1 MFPKTFTC
9 DECGRVY
16 QIVYETA
23 EGAANARRKRCPDCQ
38 NRRTKELKR
47 MRREVGNGKLKVDPE
62 QETVT
67 KDPALPDPARESI
80 TSNIPVQ
87 ASDIPTPAKEE
98 MPVPSVPKKPKIY
111 PAELEKKRQAT
122 WEKMEKR
129 DREKRF
135 TYKEM
140 IVGNSDDSYYSHG
153 RPIMESFGKRI
164 PIGRRRDD

>member
-9 DECGRVY
+9 EECGRVY

-23 EGAANARRKRCPDCQ
+23 EGAANSRRKRCPECQ

-47 MRREVGNGKLKVDPE
+47 MRREAGREKLKVDPDPEVIRKEPVLPDQE
-62 QETVT
+62 QEVT
-67 KDPALPDPARESI
+67 SSAMLVTAPDITASEQKAIPAE
-80 TSNIPVQ
+80 
-87 ASDIPTPAKEE
+87 PTLDSTKED
-98 MPVPSVPKKPKIY
+98 